1 MRQLLALLIIIGL
14 AAASSVF
21 ISAPTT
27 ANSALLGQVNILLS
41 VLVMLMIVM
50 IVIAA
55 AVYVAGQMFGAE
67 TRARATVWAQNMIA
81 AVIVS
86 AVIIAI
92 TYYIPTNFLGGQ
104 VSDTD
109 LEVLISGLVTLAQT
123 TLGLLALL
131 LLVLAALAYAMGQMS
146 GAETRARATVW
157 AGGLLSGAL
166 VAIAI
171 YLVVFQLIGELSL
184 TFFAGT
190 ALALYGPVIV
200 NIVLFST
207 VFILGTYMMS
217 KVFKISEWEAYLS
230 IELSNLLASFFLMA
244 FVLGLFVAGSAVAL
258 TYTGGG
264 FSSPPQAAISYMRS
278 VVADSTLR
286 ASIDVYKIQ
295 ACTSILSTFSRRIG
309 EFVLTQTYKVFP
321 GLDTFVSI
329 TGVLGSGLIMLY
341 NTVAVQI
348 TLLHVVDA
356 FMIPFILPAGVVL
369 RFFPPTRDAGAFLI
383 SLAFGFQIVFPMTY
397 MLNKEVYETIY
408 PDPADRGY
416 HSPWALI
423 QRLCGPLKYGAA
435 GFFFNTGANPIF
447 SVLPGLTTVGNM
459 LARVVS
465 EGLLNMMSMSEFIPI
480 MRHLASLSLLAIFMP
495 ALSMMVTIAFIN
507 SMTKFIVSK
516 V

>member
-1 MRQLLALLIIIGL
+1 MIALLLIGL
-14 AAASSVF
+14 AASSAVF
-21 ISAPTT
+21 TSPPRAPE
-27 ANSALLGQVNILLS
+27 SGLLEQVNLLLT
-41 VLVMLMIVM
+41 VLVMLMMVM
-50 IVIAA
+50 IVLAA
-55 AVYVAGQMFGAE
+55 AAYVAGQMFGAE
-67 TRARATVWAQNMIA
+67 TRARATVWAQNMLV
-81 AVIVS
+81 AVGIS
-86 AVIIAI
+86 ALIIAI

-104 VSDTD
+104 VSDSDVTS
-109 LEVLISGLVTLAQT
+109 LISGLVSIAGSTLAI
-123 TLGLLALL
+123 LGLV
-131 LLVLAALAYAMGQMS
+131 LLVLAALAYIVGQMY

-157 AGGLLSGAL
+157 AGGLLSGAF
-166 VAIAI
+166 VALII
-171 YLVVFQLIGELSL
+171 YVVVFQLIGQLSL

-190 ALALYGPVIV
+190 ALSLYGPVIV

-207 VFILGTYMMS
+207 AFILGTYMMS
-217 KVFKISEWEAYLS
+217 KVFKISEWEAYLN
-230 IELSNLLASFFLMA
+230 IELSNLLASFLIMA
-244 FVLGLFVAGSAVAL
+244 FVLGLFVVGSAVAL
-258 TYTGGG
+258 SYTGGG

-278 VVADSTLR
+278 VVADSTLK

-341 NTVAVQI
+341 NTVSVQI

-356 FMIPFILPAGVVL
+356 FMIPFILPAGIVL

-383 SLAFGFQIVFPMTY
+383 SLAFGFQIIFPTTY
-397 MLNKEVYETIY
+397 MINKEIYETII
-408 PDPADRGY
+408 PNPADRGY
-416 HSPWALI
+416 QSPWQLI

-435 GFFFNTGANPIF
+435 GFFFNTGGNPIF
-447 SVLPGLTTVGNM
+447 SVLPGLTTVGNL

-465 EGLLNMMSMSEFIPI
+465 EGLLNLISMAEFIPI
-480 MRHLASLSLLAIFMP
+480 MRRLATLSLLSIFMP